1 MQNGVCGGWSAEH
14 GELLGSLRPHGDAAV
29 PDLLLLGLPA
39 PCACPGLCGGRVP
52 TGWPRA
58 VTEGMRVEWRP
69 PASAASPSRGADQP
83 RASPWSR
90 EVGRGPS
97 SISRCAIPGPQEQSQ
112 CQQLGA
118 IKHNLQFSGQCKH
131 CSQQLQAL
139 LLPGV
144 AGLLAADAGFSGAAQ
159 IPPCPSPK
167 VKKDCTRITRGGD
180 QGKHLSGFLIT
191 FLLSAFWVMKHVFMP
206 GLPSV
211 HHPPTSAVPSA
222 EQEAQEQGQAH

>member
-1 MQNGVCGGWSAEH
+1 
-14 GELLGSLRPHGDAAV
+14 
-29 PDLLLLGLPA
+29 
-39 PCACPGLCGGRVP
+39 
-52 TGWPRA
+52 
-58 VTEGMRVEWRP
+58 MRVEWRP
-69 PASAASPSRGADQP
+69 PASAASPSRGADKP
-83 RASPWSR
+83 CASPWSG

-97 SISRCAIPGPQEQSQ
+97 SISRCAIPVPQEQSQ

-144 AGLLAADAGFSGAAQ
+144 AGLLAADAGLSGAAH

-211 HHPPTSAVPSA
+211 QASSITHQHQRSPALSGAKSRRHRSRDKLTDHCRKVP
-222 EQEAQEQGQAH
+222 GYC